1 MFAIELYNGQ
11 IYPII
16 KKDSRNNAPGPV
28 TIGRPIGVGA
38 INNGQWH
45 KLKFV
50 IDRDGAKL
58 TIDKDE
64 VPIND
69 LPPKIDVR
77 NFGDFYIGGIDTTR
91 FNTSLSKTFP
101 VEFRTAVS
109 QLGFTGCIKDVQI
122 NGKSV
127 PIVDWAQRSLGTEPG
142 CCEKPSQCKSDVCKG
157 GENECQNDSQCIPS
171 VYSKTGYTC
180 RCREEAADWYGR
192 SCQVK
197 AVYEAGIDF

>member
-109 QLGFTGCIKDVQI
+109 QLGFTGCIKGRVI
-122 NGKSV
+122 LRFLKNSFCYNFWT
-127 PIVDWAQRSLGTEPG
+127 I
-142 CCEKPSQCKSDVCKG
+142 
-157 GENECQNDSQCIPS
+157 ENSNAYRQDL
-171 VYSKTGYTC
+171 
-180 RCREEAADWYGR
+180 
-192 SCQVK
+192 
-197 AVYEAGIDF
+197 